1 MILHHPLPVPTL
13 EGAVDIA
20 CIGILVVGHNETL
33 VGIGAQRLF
42 SREIGHPG
50 RNPAGIHYPARILD
64 VNVVIR
70 IAPFAQRRS
79 LEGIVV
85 LGHYRGEVPHG
96 FRQDAGVIGRIQL
109 RHDELGQGQ
118 VHFSVVVHQY
128 ARINVTQFFPV
139 QGNGAGV
146 RVRAFRSVGI
156 QDEDFVVIGAGDHVE
171 LSGLRILEHIR
182 RPQADA
188 TALYLFGDILQV
200 QGFSCIGPV
209 KQVIGPEH
217 VVIVGAPFPPAI
229 RSIAVVVVPRAEDIH
244 ATVKNMGFTIGNEQ
258 FPAGGQDGI
267 LGQITHGDQAT
278 VFLPGLGI
286 GGKNPDIAG
295 R

>member
-1 MILHHPLPVPTL
+1 M
-13 EGAVDIA
+13 
-20 CIGILVVGHNETL
+20 
-33 VGIGAQRLF
+33 
-42 SREIGHPG
+42 
-50 RNPAGIHYPARILD
+50 
-64 VNVVIR
+64 
-70 IAPFAQRRS
+70 
-79 LEGIVV
+79 
-85 LGHYRGEVPHG
+85 
-96 FRQDAGVIGRIQL
+96 
-109 RHDELGQGQ
+109 
-118 VHFSVVVHQY
+118 
-128 ARINVTQFFPV
+128 TQFLPV

-146 RVRAFRSVGI
+146 RERAFRSVGI

-171 LSGLRILEHIR
+171 LSGLRILKHIR

-209 KQVIGPEH
+209 QQVIGPEH

-258 FPAGGQDGI
+258 FPAGRQDGI

-286 GGKNPDIAG
+286 GGKDPGIAG
-295 R
+295 RYSEDRSPLVHLRHCLIAGSPLQLPRGRSLKIQLKALALIQHSGRPIQFPGPGRLLLAGKRQRKEYPRSYLHNSQFIIFLCHATPRRHSSRRPDSHSRKHCPAGGNWFRSIRSRS